1 MRNALRTTSSFI
13 LMLLICGGCITP
25 SKSQSGKAPLK
36 VSQAKKPGTKS
47 APTATSNM
55 TIVSGE
61 ISDATNAAAAEFI
74 QRNSKPNI
82 VMSNDDLQFWNSL
95 PNAAT
100 PGSAAEAALVLG
112 AAKIA
117 GALSAS
123 GSFSES
129 NIDATDSKNNGVDS
143 NNKTFE
149 QICKERGIAPLDA
162 LRTNQFLLT
171 SIIFSTV
178 QQAIQRG
185 SASEAFVVA
194 FRQQTAQQAQFWNQ
208 LSGNNSERS
217 ADTPVAT
224 STEPAAPAVNTANG
238 EFDSTDLKNADNVL
252 MEAQMLADQK
262 LYQAA
267 LTKIAMINSQNPLYP
282 VAQERLKSFAN
293 GAVQELRQKAAMAY
307 QNSLPLSDKTA
318 KENLLKQAK
327 THLEE
332 AINSF
337 PNSEQIGT
345 VKDNLQTIDKELDQL
360 KY

>member
-1 MRNALRTTSSFI
+1 MRQFHLVCGS
-13 LMLLICGGCITP
+13 LLFSLSMVVGCVTP
-25 SKSQSGKAPLK
+25 SKSQSSKQSPKSA
-36 VSQAKKPGTKS
+36 ATKKPGTK
-47 APTATSNM
+47 ATPTTASKL

-61 ISDATNAAAAEFI
+61 VGDSINAASAEFI
-74 QRNSKPNI
+74 LRNSKSNV
-82 VMSNDDLQFWNSL
+82 VMSNEDLQFWNGL

-100 PGSAAEAALVLG
+100 PGSVAEAALVLG

-129 NIDATDSKNNGVDS
+129 NIDAAESKEVGSES
-143 NNKTFE
+143 NSKTFE
-149 QICKERGIAPLDA
+149 QICKERGVSPVDA
-162 LRTNQFLLT
+162 ISSNPFLLT
-171 SIIFSTV
+171 SVIFTSI
-178 QQAIQRG
+178 QQSLQRG
-185 SASEAFVVA
+185 SASEALLAA
-194 FRQQTAQQAQFWNQ
+194 FRQQSSQQAEFWSQ
-208 LSGNNSERS
+208 LSGNQ
-217 ADTPVAT
+217 ADRAAVAAEASPAGTESLPT
-224 STEPAAPAVNTANG
+224 STTSG

-252 MEAQMLADQK
+252 MEAQILADQK

-267 LTKIAMINSQNPLYP
+267 LTKIALINTQNPLYP

-293 GAVQELRQKAAMAY
+293 GAVQELRQRAALAY

-327 THLEE
+327 AHLEE
-332 AINSF
+332 AISNF

-345 VKDNLQTIDKELDQL
+345 VKDNLQTIDRELDQL